1 MIKVYNQSMQ
11 IVAYLENAFAIG
23 YETPLNTIWPA
34 SFSLPAND
42 PKNAECLPLRFV
54 EIDDNGEHIGLFRI
68 IPTSTRR
75 ADGGATI
82 TYQCEHVLATLLD
95 DVMFQYHTVG
105 NLGVYTVD
113 VLEYILDRQ
122 TVQRWQLGDV
132 SFARQFEYNWENENL
147 LSALFSVPR
156 PFVDAY
162 MWTWDTSSYPW
173 TLNLVEPPAGVEAYI
188 RYGKNLRGITKEVD
202 PRNLC
207 TRIYGLGYG
216 EGVNQLNFAE
226 LNGGFPYLD
235 ANTQALYGVVSQ
247 IFVDR
252 RIEYP
257 ETLLARCQA
266 ILNELKTPRVTY
278 TVDAAEL
285 FALTGDPID
294 KFRTGTEVRVI
305 DEDLGIDIVARVV
318 NVGKRDVRSAPGDVK
333 IEIANRVQDIA
344 TAFADLDRRMRIN
357 ETYAQGATNL
367 DSHDFMDNCDPD
379 HPAVLKFY
387 IPEETARIN
396 KLTLSYEVA
405 AFRAYSK
412 AIEAAPATTSGPS
425 STTTTA
431 SGGATTSGPSSAT
444 TTAGG
449 GGETISFASRGTI
462 NFSVLAPSFI
472 KGNGEH
478 NHGGTTGTIPTQSPD
493 HVHGTF
499 DAGFHGHDMYDFQ
512 LSLPEHDHD
521 MPHTHSIGPHTH
533 GMDHTHAIP
542 AHTHGIEYGIFEG
555 PTPTA
560 VEIQVDG
567 SLISGLGTS
576 AQDVDIIPH
585 LSKDGAGKV
594 TRGWH
599 EIKITPNTLGRIVAN
614 VNSQI
619 FVQSRGGGDY

>member
-1 MIKVYNQSMQ
+1 MIKVYDQSMQ
-11 IVAYLENAFAIG
+11 LVAYLENAFAIG

-42 PKNAECLPLRFV
+42 PKNNECLPLRFV

-75 ADGGATI
+75 VDGGATI

-105 NLGVYTVD
+105 NLGVYTMD

-122 TVQRWQLGDV
+122 TVHRWQLGEV

-147 LSALFSVPR
+147 LAALFSVPR

-162 MWTWDTSSYPW
+162 MWTWDTSLYPW
-173 TLNLVEPPAGVEAYI
+173 TLNLVEPPSGVEAYI
-188 RYGKNLRGITKEVD
+188 RYGINLRGITKDVD

-216 EGVNQLNFAE
+216 EGVNQLKFSDI
-226 LNGGFPYLD
+226 NGGLPYID
-235 ANTQALYGVVSQ
+235 ADTQAQYGVISQ

-266 ILNELKTPRVTY
+266 ILSELKTPRITY
-278 TVDAAEL
+278 TVDSAEL

-305 DEDLGIDIVARVV
+305 DEELDIDFIARVV
-318 NVGKRDVRSAPGDVK
+318 NVGKRDVRGAPGDVK

-344 TAFADLDRRMRIN
+344 TAFADLDRRIRIN

-367 DSHDFMDNCDPD
+367 DSHDFMDNCDPE
-379 HPAVLKFY
+379 HPAILKFY
-387 IPEETARIN
+387 IPEETVRIN

-412 AIEAAPATTSGPS
+412 ATLGGGAITKSTAAGGATVTTSSTAGGFDGDTLGNETPIPGIDPNVWPVVTSGPFEGV
-425 STTTTA
+425 A
-431 SGGATTSGPSSAT
+431 EYHAHKVQPHKH
-444 TTAGG
+444 
-449 GGETISFASRGTI
+449 R
-462 NFSVLAPSFI
+462 VFI
-472 KGNGEH
+472 PGH
-478 NHGGTTGTIPTQSPD
+478 NHDVTLPS
-493 HVHGTF
+493 HVHEITLPN
-499 DAGFHGHDMYDFQ
+499 HVHD
-512 LSLPEHDHD
+512 
-521 MPHTHSIGPHTH
+521 
-533 GMDHTHAIP
+533 
-542 AHTHGIEYGIFEG
+542 IEYGIFEG
-555 PTPTA
+555 PAPDALTI
-560 VEIQVDG
+560 EVDG
-567 SLISGLGTS
+567 SELPGIGTTE
-576 AQDVDIIPH
+576 QDIDIVPY
-585 LSKDGAGKV
+585 LSKDGGGKIN
-594 TRGWH
+594 RGWH
-599 EIKITPNTLGRIVAN
+599 EITIRPNNLGRIVAN
-614 VNSQI
+614 VYMQF